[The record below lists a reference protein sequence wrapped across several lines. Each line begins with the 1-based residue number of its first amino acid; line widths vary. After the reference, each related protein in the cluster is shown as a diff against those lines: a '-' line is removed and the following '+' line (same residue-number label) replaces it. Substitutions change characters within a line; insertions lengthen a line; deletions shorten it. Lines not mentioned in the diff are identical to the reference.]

1 MEQEN
6 LRIFWTIWGISIKFS
21 EKMWLMIISKVQSL
35 WKVHFLKI
43 HREWSQIDLPPPPP
57 PPSSLFRVNNRP
69 ASLLKQ
75 ETVTSF
81 KVIKISWRSFSIWQL
96 ETLLQSEFDKSEV
109 YPEPC
114 QISKIKRF
122 AKIVN
127 GISSVIILQNA
138 ASLII
143 DRILNT
149 PFKYGSLISKTTFF
163 VHFHDMFLF
172 KTMIKQS
179 TLLSM
184 CGIVK
189 ECVLVHT
196 HYKFVHLE
204 LELYILTLTGFHVN

>member
-1 MEQEN
+1 M
-6 LRIFWTIWGISIKFS
+6 
-21 EKMWLMIISKVQSL
+21 
-35 WKVHFLKI
+35 HFLKN
-43 HREWSQIDLPPPPP
+43 HREWSQIAPAPPP
-57 PPSSLFRVNNRP
+57 PPSIFRLNNRP

-96 ETLLQSEFDKSEV
+96 KTLLQSEFDMSEV

-138 ASLII
+138 TSLII

-149 PFKYGSLISKTTFF
+149 LFKYGSLILKMTFF

-184 CGIVK
+184 CGIDERMCASAYALQIRASWTRIIHFNPNQVSCK
-189 ECVLVHT
+189 LVHGGEIKT
-196 HYKFVHLE
+196 SPKP
-204 LELYILTLTGFHVN
+204 

>member
-21 EKMWLMIISKVQSL
+21 EKMRLMIISKIHSL
-35 WKVHFLKI
+35 WKVHFLKNY
-43 HREWSQIDLPPPPP
+43 REWSQIDLPPRHPS

-138 ASLII
+138 ASLIVAGFWI
-143 DRILNT
+143 RPLNT
-149 PFKYGSLISKTTFF
+149 
-163 VHFHDMFLF
+163 
-172 KTMIKQS
+172 
-179 TLLSM
+179 
-184 CGIVK
+184 
-189 ECVLVHT
+189 VL
-196 HYKFVHLE
+196 
-204 LELYILTLTGFHVN
+204 